1 MISEKIQACEFSGQD
16 EKNIEKYLVEL
27 ELNINSCGWGNKKDI
42 KEDAYIWDEI
52 NQVKKVDNEGDF
64 KKHKELLIY
73 YISIML
79 KEDWDRSKNE
89 VNGYSQA
96 FVEILTMILINSAIC
111 CLYLHIGQYPPY
123 TWITVVGK
131 VSIYTLMVY
140 GIIKLIIFVA
150 DLIRISLGEKFIVH
164 SFLKVLTVE
173 LVILIGLFEIPIL
186 LNGYLQIVV
195 PGEPLLNSLV
205 SILSYIEAIKIFW
218 NWVIKYEKYRKF
230 CVKIYT
236 SRQKILNET
245 ETNLLLYKTNMEEM
259 YQYIKNNQTDVDNV
273 KTTVSSLKKLF
284 KTYKKEI
291 KACLKIESNKTMTA
305 ERRNKIDQ
313 LKNDLNQLE
322 EYEQKI
328 YKYYNVGLNVKI
340 KSLPGMV
347 GKKWKKIKMRFK
359 RIVGFVERFLNII
372 NTPQILQRGELKN
385 TEKTVYKYI
394 DHLIF
399 NEQQLCKELEQL
411 VKDNIWIEYFL
422 QNPMYQKENW
432 IDFENEISKVIQSL
446 DQDMFFKDGEKSEL
460 SEKMQNLSNPFLHK
474 KYSKYTA
481 AMRTASALTHGKGES
496 ITYKEIRDRLYNDLN
511 KLIRALE
518 IYLTDY
524 VEKEE
529 CNCVLPDIQEIV
541 KENVKGADGEE
552 QIKYCKVL
560 SFNYTNTYE
569 RLYLDKQQIQNSID
583 YIHGKAK
590 LFNTVENN
598 NMVLGIDEYLTD
610 ERKDRETEFI
620 AFKKFYQRIYK
631 ETGCKYKDWVET
643 IREEYDDFLQ
653 EKERIIN
660 RANEYVGNDVQR
672 MMHRLQA
679 SAVRDQKCK
688 MHNVYIF
695 GHSLDI
701 TDKDILRELI
711 LNENVYTTIFYL
723 NRDVMGQQ
731 IANLVKIIGQDELIR
746 RTGGKSKTI
755 EFKQQKEC

>member
-218 NWVIKYEKYRKF
+218 N
-230 CVKIYT
+230 
-236 SRQKILNET
+236 
-245 ETNLLLYKTNMEEM
+245 LLLYKTNMEEM

-359 RIVGFVERFLNII
+359 RIVELFYK
-372 NTPQILQRGELKN
+372 QRG
-385 TEKTVYKYI
+385 
-394 DHLIF
+394 
-399 NEQQLCKELEQL
+399 
-411 VKDNIWIEYFL
+411 
-422 QNPMYQKENW
+422 
-432 IDFENEISKVIQSL
+432 SL
-446 DQDMFFKDGEKSEL
+446 
-460 SEKMQNLSNPFLHK
+460 
-474 KYSKYTA
+474 
-481 AMRTASALTHGKGES
+481 
-496 ITYKEIRDRLYNDLN
+496 
-511 KLIRALE
+511 
-518 IYLTDY
+518 
-524 VEKEE
+524 
-529 CNCVLPDIQEIV
+529 
-541 KENVKGADGEE
+541 
-552 QIKYCKVL
+552 
-560 SFNYTNTYE
+560 
-569 RLYLDKQQIQNSID
+569 
-583 YIHGKAK
+583 
-590 LFNTVENN
+590 
-598 NMVLGIDEYLTD
+598 
-610 ERKDRETEFI
+610 
-620 AFKKFYQRIYK
+620 
-631 ETGCKYKDWVET
+631 
-643 IREEYDDFLQ
+643 
-653 EKERIIN
+653 
-660 RANEYVGNDVQR
+660 
-672 MMHRLQA
+672 
-679 SAVRDQKCK
+679 
-688 MHNVYIF
+688 
-695 GHSLDI
+695 
-701 TDKDILRELI
+701 
-711 LNENVYTTIFYL
+711 
-723 NRDVMGQQ
+723 
-731 IANLVKIIGQDELIR
+731 
-746 RTGGKSKTI
+746 
-755 EFKQQKEC
+755 

>member
-1 MISEKIQACEFSGQD
+1 M
-16 EKNIEKYLVEL
+16 NI
-27 ELNINSCGWGNKKDI
+27 
-42 KEDAYIWDEI
+42 
-52 NQVKKVDNEGDF
+52 
-64 KKHKELLIY
+64 
-73 YISIML
+73 
-79 KEDWDRSKNE
+79 
-89 VNGYSQA
+89 
-96 FVEILTMILINSAIC
+96 
-111 CLYLHIGQYPPY
+111 
-123 TWITVVGK
+123 
-131 VSIYTLMVY
+131 
-140 GIIKLIIFVA
+140 
-150 DLIRISLGEKFIVH
+150 
-164 SFLKVLTVE
+164 
-173 LVILIGLFEIPIL
+173 LVIG
-186 LNGYLQIVV
+186 NGFDL
-195 PGEPLLNSLV
+195 
-205 SILSYIEAIKIFW
+205 AH
-218 NWVIKYEKYRKF
+218 
-230 CVKIYT
+230 
-236 SRQKILNET
+236 
-245 ETNLLLYKTNMEEM
+245 
-259 YQYIKNNQTDVDNV
+259 
-273 KTTVSSLKKLF
+273 KLP
-284 KTYKKEI
+284 TRY
-291 KACLKIESNKTMTA
+291 
-305 ERRNKIDQ
+305 
-313 LKNDLNQLE
+313 NDFL
-322 EYEQKI
+322 
-328 YKYYNVGLNVKI
+328 
-340 KSLPGMV
+340 
-347 GKKWKKIKMRFK
+347 
-359 RIVGFVERFLNII
+359 GFVERFLNII
-372 NTPQILQRGELKN
+372 NTPQILRQGELKN

-688 MHNVYIF
+688 MHNVYF
-695 GHSLDI
+695 W
-701 TDKDILRELI
+701 T
-711 LNENVYTTIFYL
+711 FP
-723 NRDVMGQQ
+723 
-731 IANLVKIIGQDELIR
+731 
-746 RTGGKSKTI
+746 
-755 EFKQQKEC
+755 

>member
-1 MISEKIQACEFSGQD
+1 M
-16 EKNIEKYLVEL
+16 NI
-27 ELNINSCGWGNKKDI
+27 
-42 KEDAYIWDEI
+42 
-52 NQVKKVDNEGDF
+52 
-64 KKHKELLIY
+64 
-73 YISIML
+73 
-79 KEDWDRSKNE
+79 
-89 VNGYSQA
+89 
-96 FVEILTMILINSAIC
+96 
-111 CLYLHIGQYPPY
+111 
-123 TWITVVGK
+123 
-131 VSIYTLMVY
+131 
-140 GIIKLIIFVA
+140 
-150 DLIRISLGEKFIVH
+150 
-164 SFLKVLTVE
+164 
-173 LVILIGLFEIPIL
+173 LVIG
-186 LNGYLQIVV
+186 NGFDL
-195 PGEPLLNSLV
+195 
-205 SILSYIEAIKIFW
+205 AH
-218 NWVIKYEKYRKF
+218 
-230 CVKIYT
+230 
-236 SRQKILNET
+236 
-245 ETNLLLYKTNMEEM
+245 
-259 YQYIKNNQTDVDNV
+259 
-273 KTTVSSLKKLF
+273 KLP
-284 KTYKKEI
+284 TRY
-291 KACLKIESNKTMTA
+291 
-305 ERRNKIDQ
+305 
-313 LKNDLNQLE
+313 NDFL
-322 EYEQKI
+322 
-328 YKYYNVGLNVKI
+328 
-340 KSLPGMV
+340 
-347 GKKWKKIKMRFK
+347 
-359 RIVGFVERFLNII
+359 GFVERFLNII
-372 NTPQILQRGELKN
+372 NTPQILQQGELKN
-385 TEKTVYKYI
+385 TEKNVYKYI

-460 SEKMQNLSNPFLHK
+460 SEKMQDLSNLFLHK

-598 NMVLGIDEYLTD
+598 NMVLGIDEYLMD

-643 IREEYDDFLQ
+643 IRKEYDDFLQ

-701 TDKDILRELI
+701 TDKDIEYYGAAEPPVRCGESHLSGLTEPLRSL
-711 LNENVYTTIFYL
+711 
-723 NRDVMGQQ
+723 
-731 IANLVKIIGQDELIR
+731 
-746 RTGGKSKTI
+746 
-755 EFKQQKEC
+755 

>member
-1 MISEKIQACEFSGQD
+1 M
-16 EKNIEKYLVEL
+16 NI
-27 ELNINSCGWGNKKDI
+27 
-42 KEDAYIWDEI
+42 
-52 NQVKKVDNEGDF
+52 
-64 KKHKELLIY
+64 
-73 YISIML
+73 
-79 KEDWDRSKNE
+79 
-89 VNGYSQA
+89 
-96 FVEILTMILINSAIC
+96 
-111 CLYLHIGQYPPY
+111 
-123 TWITVVGK
+123 
-131 VSIYTLMVY
+131 
-140 GIIKLIIFVA
+140 
-150 DLIRISLGEKFIVH
+150 
-164 SFLKVLTVE
+164 
-173 LVILIGLFEIPIL
+173 LVIG
-186 LNGYLQIVV
+186 NGFDL
-195 PGEPLLNSLV
+195 
-205 SILSYIEAIKIFW
+205 AH
-218 NWVIKYEKYRKF
+218 
-230 CVKIYT
+230 
-236 SRQKILNET
+236 
-245 ETNLLLYKTNMEEM
+245 
-259 YQYIKNNQTDVDNV
+259 
-273 KTTVSSLKKLF
+273 KLP
-284 KTYKKEI
+284 TRY
-291 KACLKIESNKTMTA
+291 
-305 ERRNKIDQ
+305 
-313 LKNDLNQLE
+313 NDFL
-322 EYEQKI
+322 
-328 YKYYNVGLNVKI
+328 
-340 KSLPGMV
+340 
-347 GKKWKKIKMRFK
+347 
-359 RIVGFVERFLNII
+359 GFVERFLNII
-372 NTPQILQRGELKN
+372 NTPQILRQGELKN

-481 AMRTASALTHGKGES
+481 AMRTSSALTHGKGES